1 MKSTDERI
9 FMERCLRLARKGAGY
24 VNPNPMVGCVIVRHG
39 EIVGEGFHK
48 IFGGPHAEVFALKHA
63 GKKAKGAVLY
73 VSLEPCAHLGKTP
86 PCTEAIIHSGI
97 ARVVLATKDPNPLVR
112 GKGIEQLRAAG
123 MSVKVGL
130 CQKEAELQNEKFFK
144 FMKSGLPFVGIKL
157 AQTLDGRIADAAGK
171 SKWITSL
178 TARRSVHQLRAE
190 FDSVL
195 VGANTVSL
203 DNPELTVRLVK
214 GRNPVRIVV
223 DGQLSLPVSRAI
235 FNTASAPTWLLTS
248 TGAVKNNLRKVQ
260 KLVLQGVRVLPISSA
275 SSINSA
281 LILRTLA
288 AEGISSVLIEGG
300 AATIDRFVNHSFVD
314 KLYLFIAPKLLGG
327 GLNGI
332 SFQTPRSLRR
342 SINLAVVELSNAGDD
357 VFLEAK
363 FIHK

>member
-1 MKSTDERI
+1 MKSTDEHI
-9 FMERCLRLARKGAGY
+9 FMERCLRLARKGTGN
-24 VNPNPMVGCVIVRHG
+24 VNPNPMVGCVIVRDG

-48 IFGGPHAEVFALKHA
+48 KFGGPHAEVFALKQA

-73 VSLEPCAHLGKTP
+73 VSLEPCAHRGKTP
-86 PCTEAIIHSGI
+86 PCTGAIIQSGI
-97 ARVVLATKDPNPLVR
+97 ARVVLAAKDPNPLVR

-123 MSVKVGL
+123 ISVSIGL

-144 FMKSGLPFVGIKL
+144 CMKSGLPFVGMKL

-178 TARRSVHQLRAE
+178 IARRSVHQLRAE

-195 VGANTVSL
+195 VGANTVLL

-223 DGQLSLPVSRAI
+223 DGRLSLPVSRAI
-235 FNTASAPTWLLTS
+235 FNTAPAPTWLLTS

-275 SSINSA
+275 STINCA

-300 AATIDRFVNHSFVD
+300 AATIDGFIKHSFVD
-314 KLYLFIAPKLLGG
+314 KLYMFIAPKLLGG

-342 SINLAVVELSNAGDD
+342 SINLAMVNVSSAGDD

-363 FIHK
+363 FIHT